1 MLMVA
6 GLNKLVSGE
15 ILVDGQLINN
25 LEPKEHSTA
34 GEFQSFVI
42 YPNMNVN
49 NRNQLR

>member
-15 ILVDGQLINN
+15 ILIDGQLTNN

-42 YPNMNVN
+42 YPNMNDGN
-49 NRNQLR
+49 SIRFR